1 MFAFFLRAG
10 SVSFVCLHFPYQ
22 PEASASVLF
31 VSIFFTSRTRQ
42 RQFCL
47 FAFFLRAGRVIDGQI
62 RQSGKIVWSK
72 SIKGVCTLRVPF
84 LVMLEPCKFPPTGIE
99 IPRHT
104 ECAYTFG
111 FLPLTIS
118 RHDANPPMLAQVP
131 QFVVN
136 FVENWLFF

>member
-1 MFAFFLRAG
+1 MVG
-10 SVSFVCLHFPYQ
+10 SFVCLHFFYE
-22 PEASASVLF
+22 PEASVLF
-31 VSIFFTSRTRQ
+31 VCIFLTSRKRQ

-47 FAFFLRAGRVIDGQI
+47 FAFFLRAGSVSDGQVL
-62 RQSGKIVWSK
+62 QSGKIVCSK
-72 SIKGVCTLRVPF
+72 SIKAVGTLRVPF
-84 LVMLEPCKFPPTGIE
+84 LVMLAPCEFPPTGIE
-99 IPRHT
+99 IPRPT